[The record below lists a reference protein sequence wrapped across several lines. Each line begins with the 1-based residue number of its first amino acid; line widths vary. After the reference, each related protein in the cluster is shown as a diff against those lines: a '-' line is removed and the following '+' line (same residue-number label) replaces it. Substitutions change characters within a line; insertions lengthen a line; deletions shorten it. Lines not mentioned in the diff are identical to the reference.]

1 MRDLGQPVALSCPV
15 QHGPREVQ
23 LAHGGGGE
31 LMQQLIQQ
39 VFAANLCD
47 PELDTERDGALL
59 SLGGARLAFTT
70 DCHVVSP
77 LEFPGGDIGALA
89 VYGTVN
95 DLAMC
100 GARPAHLSAGFIL
113 EEGLP
118 LERLAR
124 IVASMGAAAKRAG
137 VHVVTGDTK
146 VVDRGK
152 GDGLYITTAGV
163 GLCSAAE
170 LGPRCVRAGD
180 VVLASG
186 DLGRHGMAILA
197 VREGLALESEI
208 ASDCAPVAASVQALL
223 DAGVAVRCLR
233 DPTRGGLA
241 SAVVEIARA
250 GDLDVELDERAIPV
264 RPDVRAA
271 SEVLGLDPLYLP
283 SEGRFV
289 AFVESRDA
297 ERALAVLARDDP
309 AAARIGSVRGTR
321 RGGRVALRTALGTE
335 RPLDLLSGTPLPRI
349 C

>member
-1 MRDLGQPVALSCPV
+1 MNDVGQPVALSCPV
-15 QHGPREVQ
+15 PRGPREVQ

-31 LMQQLIQQ
+31 LMQQLIAQL
-39 VFAANLCD
+39 FAANLRD
-47 PELDTERDGALL
+47 PALDTERDGAALE
-59 SLGGARLAFTT
+59 LGGARLAFTT
-70 DCHVVSP
+70 DSYVVSP

-100 GARPAHLSAGFIL
+100 GARPAHLSAAFIL

-137 VHVVTGDTK
+137 IHIVTGDTK

-163 GLCSAAE
+163 GLREGPE
-170 LGPRCVRAGD
+170 LGPRNVRAGD
-180 VVLASG
+180 VILASG

-197 VREGLALESEI
+197 VREGLGLASEV

-223 DAGVAVRCLR
+223 AAGVGVRCLR

-250 GDLDVELDERAIPV
+250 GGLDVELEERAIPV
-264 RPDVRAA
+264 RSDVRGAC
-271 SEVLGLDPLYLP
+271 EVLGLDPLYLP
-283 SEGRFV
+283 SEGRFI
-289 AFVESRDA
+289 AFVDCGDA
-297 ERALAVLARDDP
+297 ARALAILQRDHPD
-309 AAARIGSVRGTR
+309 AARIGVVRGAHP
-321 RGGRVALRTALGTE
+321 GGCVALRTGLGTE
-335 RPLDLLSGTPLPRI
+335 RTLDLLSGTQLPRI